1 MAEPTT
7 DAGVGPALGDAG
19 PCPKITF
26 QGKTWTIGHPTQIA
40 KVELEL
46 LVIEVAQANI
56 DAFKRRN
63 PAKYEE
69 KCKLLDLQIEGGH
82 HKTGGELWAIVNNG
96 PDGQPLFLA
105 SLLKE
110 KHPEVTLDDARGMF
124 RREQRQVRRALALV
138 VPAFFEILADDLP
151 LTPEDREA
159 KRAEMA
165 AEFLTA
171 LAEPVAFTAS
181 DSSAPT
187 PPSA

>member
-7 DAGVGPALGDAG
+7 DAGIGPALGDAG
-19 PCPKITF
+19 PCPVIQFNNK
-26 QGKTWTIGHPTQIA
+26 KWVVGHPTQVA
-40 KVELEL
+40 KLELEY

-56 DAFKRRN
+56 DVFKRRD

-82 HKTGGELWAIVNNG
+82 HKTGGELWAIANNG

-110 KHPEVTLDDARGMF
+110 KHPEVTLDDARAMF

-165 AEFLTA
+165 AEFLA
-171 LAEPVAFTAS
+171 AMAEPVVFTGS
-181 DSSAPT
+181 SSSAPT